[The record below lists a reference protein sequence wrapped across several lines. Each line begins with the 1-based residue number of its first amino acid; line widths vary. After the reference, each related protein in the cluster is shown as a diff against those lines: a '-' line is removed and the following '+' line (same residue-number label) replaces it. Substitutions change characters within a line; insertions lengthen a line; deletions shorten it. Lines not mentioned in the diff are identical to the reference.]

1 MNILGGKITTYHRL
15 AESAIDKIKPYFDKS
30 HALETTWTA
39 DAKLSGGEFSLAE
52 KDKQIE
58 DLAQDYIFIDKK
70 ESQRLINLYGTKAR
84 SFLGKSSSRSD
95 LEKDF
100 GKNLSAAE
108 VEYLIKYEF
117 ARRAEDILWRRTK
130 LGLYFSQQ
138 QTRILE
144 KWINDNL
151 TNILAKT

>member
-1 MNILGGKITTYHRL
+1 MV
-15 AESAIDKIKPYFDKS
+15 
-30 HALETTWTA
+30 
-39 DAKLSGGEFSLAE
+39 
-52 KDKQIE
+52 
-58 DLAQDYIFIDKK
+58 
-70 ESQRLINLYGTKAR
+70 
-84 SFLGKSSSRSD
+84 
-95 LEKDF
+95 
-100 GKNLSAAE
+100 KNLSAAE

-151 TNILAKT
+151 TNIFGKNMKLELKTSVKFSMTSLILSILIYAKAI

>member
-1 MNILGGKITTYHRL
+1 MRL
-15 AESAIDKIKPYFDKS
+15 KQ
-30 HALETTWTA
+30 HGQLMQNCLEVSLA
-39 DAKLSGGEFSLAE
+39 LAE

-100 GKNLSAAE
+100 GKKS
-108 VEYLIKYEF
+108 KCC
-117 ARRAEDILWRRTK
+117 
-130 LGLYFSQQ
+130 
-138 QTRILE
+138 
-144 KWINDNL
+144 
-151 TNILAKT
+151 